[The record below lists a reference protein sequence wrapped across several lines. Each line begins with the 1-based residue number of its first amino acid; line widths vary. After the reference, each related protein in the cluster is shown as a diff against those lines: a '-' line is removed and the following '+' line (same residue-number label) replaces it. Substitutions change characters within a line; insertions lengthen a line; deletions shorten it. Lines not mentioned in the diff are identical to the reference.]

1 MTKINIYDYDKI
13 HNINEK
19 RVWKIL
25 IQLIEKDDSICTCRD
40 CILDIVA
47 ITLNNIPPHYQIDD
61 DDFSR
66 AFEKVSNEKILSE
79 LLKAVEIVKKNP
91 HHL

>member
-1 MTKINIYDYDKI
+1 MAKINIYDYEKI

-19 RVWKIL
+19 RVWNLL
-25 IQLIEKDDSICTCRD
+25 IKLVEEDSTICTCRD

-47 ITLNNIPPHYQIDD
+47 ITLNNIPPHYQI
-61 DDFSR
+61 
-66 AFEKVSNEKILSE
+66 NEENYSEAYKKISE
-79 LLKAVEIVKKNP
+79 EEIYEQLQIAAKIVKTHP

>member
-1 MTKINIYDYDKI
+1 MAKINIYDYEKI

-19 RVWKIL
+19 RVWNLL
-25 IQLIEKDDSICTCRD
+25 IKLVEEDNTICTCRD

-47 ITLNNIPPHYQIDD
+47 ITLNNIPPHYQI
-61 DDFSR
+61 
-66 AFEKVSNEKILSE
+66 NEENYSEAYKKISE
-79 LLKAVEIVKKNP
+79 QEIYEQLLIAAKIVKTYP

>member
-1 MTKINIYDYDKI
+1 MAKINIYDYEKI

-19 RVWKIL
+19 RVWNLL
-25 IQLIEKDDSICTCRD
+25 IKLVEEDSTICTCRD

-47 ITLNNIPPHYQIDD
+47 ITLNNIPPHYQI
-61 DDFSR
+61 
-66 AFEKVSNEKILSE
+66 NEENYSEAYKKISE
-79 LLKAVEIVKKNP
+79 QEIYEQLQIAAKIVKTHP

>member
-1 MTKINIYDYDKI
+1 MAKINIYDYEKI

-19 RVWKIL
+19 RVWNLLAK
-25 IQLIEKDDSICTCRD
+25 LIENDDTVCTCRD

-47 ITLNNIPPHYQIDD
+47 ITLNNIPPHYQI
-61 DDFSR
+61 
-66 AFEKVSNEKILSE
+66 NEEDYSEAYKKINEEGIIEQLII
-79 LLKAVEIVKKNP
+79 ATRIVKTNP

>member
-1 MTKINIYDYDKI
+1 MAKINIYDYEKI

-19 RVWKIL
+19 RVWNLL
-25 IQLIEKDDSICTCRD
+25 IKLVEEDDTICTCRD

-47 ITLNNIPPHYQIDD
+47 ITLNNIPPHYQI
-61 DDFSR
+61 
-66 AFEKVSNEKILSE
+66 NEENYSEAYKKISE
-79 LLKAVEIVKKNP
+79 EEIYEQLQIAAKIVKTHP

>member
-1 MTKINIYDYDKI
+1 MAKINIYDYEKI

-19 RVWKIL
+19 RVWNLL
-25 IQLIEKDDSICTCRD
+25 IKLVEEDDTICTCRD

-47 ITLNNIPPHYQIDD
+47 ITLNNIPPHYQI
-61 DDFSR
+61 
-66 AFEKVSNEKILSE
+66 NEENYSEAYKKITE
-79 LLKAVEIVKKNP
+79 QEIYEQLLIATRIVKTHP